1 MSGFGS
7 PVALA
12 PPAPRPP
19 AEILWA
25 CENGGTPRFP
35 GDIATIYA
43 RRQSPSPRHL
53 DAFQVAVREAQTR
66 VWMLDGY
73 LFLPEAGKGSPDY
86 RILTILDWLHVDI
99 VANDIKI
106 LTGDHKEVSAADLR
120 LFKDRENDINK
131 KLARRGP
138 QCSITVSTHLSRVF
152 DIHDRFA
159 VIDDELWHFGAT
171 VGGFH
176 TSVNAASRGWPAG
189 AVGAIK
195 FFELAW
201 AMSKGKT

>member
-1 MSGFGS
+1 MTSFGS

-12 PPAPRPP
+12 PLAPSPP

-35 GDIATIYA
+35 GDIGTIYT
-43 RRQSPSPRHL
+43 RRHSPSPRHL

-73 LFLPEAGKGSPDY
+73 LFLPEKGKGSPDD
-86 RILTILDWLHVDI
+86 RILTILDWLHIDI
-99 VANDIKI
+99 VAADIRM
-106 LTGDHKEVSAADLR
+106 LTGEHCEVSADALKI
-120 LFKDRENDINK
+120 FKDREVEINRK
-131 KLARRGP
+131 YARRGSV
-138 QCSITVSTHLSRVF
+138 CRIAVSTHLSQVF

-189 AVGAIK
+189 PTGAIK

-201 AMSKGKT
+201 ARSEGKT

>member
-1 MSGFGS
+1 MTSFGS

-12 PPAPRPP
+12 PLAPSPP
-19 AEILWA
+19 PEILWA
-25 CENGGTPRFP
+25 CENGGSPRFP
-35 GDIATIYA
+35 GDRPTIYA
-43 RRQSPSPRHL
+43 RRNSLSPRHL

-66 VWMLDGY
+66 VWMLDGF
-73 LFLPEAGKGSPDY
+73 LFLPHKGKGSPDD

-99 VANDIKI
+99 VATDIRM
-106 LTGDHKEVSAADLR
+106 LTGEHREVSADALKI
-120 LFKDRENDINK
+120 FKDREVEINK
-131 KLARRGP
+131 KYARRGSA
-138 QCSITVSTHLSRVF
+138 CRIAVSTHLSRVF

-176 TSVNAASRGWPAG
+176 ASVNAASRGWPAG
-189 AVGAIK
+189 AVGAIE

-201 AMSKGKT
+201 TISEGKT